1 MEHEVSKCLLTHV
14 ATVDKLDFAVC
25 NPQTPSSCGFVVFGE
40 ALALMLEDGQ
50 DGVPQDTEA
59 ALKWHLAAAEQGNAL
74 ILGLTDV

>member
-1 MEHEVSKCLLTHV
+1 MAL
-14 ATVDKLDFAVC
+14 
-25 NPQTPSSCGFVVFGE
+25 GE

-74 ILGLTDV
+74 ILGLTNIMISLKRLLG

>member
-1 MEHEVSKCLLTHV
+1 M
-14 ATVDKLDFAVC
+14 
-25 NPQTPSSCGFVVFGE
+25 VFGE

-50 DGVPQDTEA
+50 DRVPQDTEA